1 MHVPSALSAAIVASL
16 IVGGVVT
23 IYFPQIRAPA
33 ANSGSTT
40 KSPSE
45 AITTPSTS
53 SSSDSTSSTISTSSA
68 SLSVSSTPSTTSH
81 TTAVSTATTT
91 TTTQPA
97 VSTRRTKETTT
108 TSSLTSPTATT
119 TTTSMASTSTT
130 SMASTSTTSVPYT
143 TTVGSTTTSVV
154 TSASTYQATSTAT
167 SSTSS
172 TILVTST
179 TTTSSMSASS
189 TSTTTSGSGAQAI
202 YVFAVACSGANP
214 CMYSASISWTS
225 GCTDGCYASFVGVW
239 TGNVSYSFNLPACGE
254 KLIWGFSPID
264 QTVNLLITVTA
275 PDGSLAYSET
285 ATLIHGELNGSYTTC
300 SSPVTTTT
308 TVGVSTSTTSTTTNT
323 YHFPVVASL
332 TYLIANKTACGY
344 NGITCIYQF
353 QWDVVDPVG
362 CYVLCIDG
370 AATTNQTATVDFPSC
385 TYKMVWTFTMN
396 TPTSMAKMIF
406 EIQAQQGGSVLYQQS
421 TDSVDSTT
429 ISGSWSPPCSA
440 APATGSSTTTATTSR
455 TGNGFEAATTV
466 AIAPELLGVGFLMFK
481 RRESHE
487 PQRE

>member
-33 ANSGSTT
+33 ANSGSKT
-40 KSPSE
+40 KTPSE
-45 AITTPSTS
+45 AVTTRSTS

-68 SLSVSSTPSTTSH
+68 LLSVSSTPSTTSH

-91 TTTQPA
+91 TTTQLA

-130 SMASTSTTSVPYT
+130 SVPST

-172 TILVTST
+172 TTLVTST

-202 YVFAVACSGANP
+202 YVFAVACSEANP

-254 KLIWGFSPID
+254 KLIWSFSPID

-362 CYVLCIDG
+362 CYVLCI
-370 AATTNQTATVDFPSC
+370 
-385 TYKMVWTFTMN
+385 
-396 TPTSMAKMIF
+396 
-406 EIQAQQGGSVLYQQS
+406 
-421 TDSVDSTT
+421 
-429 ISGSWSPPCSA
+429 
-440 APATGSSTTTATTSR
+440 
-455 TGNGFEAATTV
+455 
-466 AIAPELLGVGFLMFK
+466 
-481 RRESHE
+481 
-487 PQRE
+487 